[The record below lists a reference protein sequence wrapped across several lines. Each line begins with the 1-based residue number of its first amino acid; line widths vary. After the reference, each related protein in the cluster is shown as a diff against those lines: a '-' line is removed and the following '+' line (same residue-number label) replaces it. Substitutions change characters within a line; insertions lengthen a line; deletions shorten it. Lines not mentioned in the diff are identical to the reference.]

1 MNFLIRTGAV
11 AGIEFRIA
19 LRNRW
24 VILATAMLALFALAL
39 SFPGEGGATL
49 KASALTLSA
58 ASLSTLSVYLIPL
71 IALLVSYDSIA
82 GEVERG
88 TMAIVL
94 ATPLQ
99 RAELLLGKFIGLTAV
114 VTIAILV
121 GYGIA
126 AGVTTGLYGMDS
138 AGVAAWLRLL
148 STAVLLGAVFIAA
161 GMAISAIAPRS
172 GMAAA
177 LAVGTWLV
185 VVVLY
190 DLVLLGGLVADDGGF
205 FTKVAFPY
213 LVVANPGDAFRIFN
227 LAALEA
233 AAPVSGLDG
242 LASTLPFPPVYALA
256 AMAAWL
262 AAMLGVGFAATT
274 RIKP

>member
-1 MNFLIRTGAV
+1 MTLPRIAAV

-24 VILATAMLALFALAL
+24 VILSTAMLTLFALAL
-39 SFPGEGGATL
+39 SFPGEGGAVL
-49 KASALTLSA
+49 NVGALTLSA

-99 RAELLLGKFIGLTAV
+99 RFELLMGKFIGLTAV
-114 VTIAILV
+114 VTIAIV
-121 GYGIA
+121 IGYGIA
-126 AGVTTGLYGMDS
+126 AGATAGLYGADA
-138 AGVAAWLRLL
+138 AGIAAWLRLL
-148 STAVLLGAVFIAA
+148 STAVLLGAVFVAA
-161 GMAISAIAPRS
+161 GMAISAAAPRS

-177 LAVGTWLV
+177 LAVGVWLV
-185 VVVLY
+185 VAVLY
-190 DLVLLGGLVADDGGF
+190 DLVLLGGLVADDGGV
-205 FTKVAFPY
+205 FTKVVFPY

-242 LASTLPFPPVYALA
+242 LASTLPFPPTYALVALA
-256 AMAAWL
+256 AWLLAML
-262 AAMLGVGFAATT
+262 AAGLAGT
-274 RIKP
+274 RRLKP

>member
-1 MNFLIRTGAV
+1 MNALTRIAAV

-24 VILATAMLALFALAL
+24 VILSTAMLTLFALAL
-39 SFPGEGGATL
+39 SFPGEGGAVL
-49 KASALTLSA
+49 DVDALTLSA
-58 ASLSTLSVYLIPL
+58 SSLSTLSVYLIPL

-99 RAELLLGKFIGLTAV
+99 RLELLMGKFIGLTAV
-114 VTIAILV
+114 VTIAVVV

-126 AGVTTGLYGMDS
+126 ASATSALYGADT
-138 AGVAAWLRLL
+138 AGIAAWLRLL
-148 STAVLLGAVFIAA
+148 LTAVLLGAVFVAA
-161 GMAISAIAPRS
+161 GMVISAAAPRS

-177 LAVGTWLV
+177 LAVGIWLV

-190 DLVLLGGLVADDGGF
+190 DLVLLGGLVADDGGV
-205 FTKVAFPY
+205 FTKVVFPY

-242 LASTLPFPPVYALA
+242 LASTLPFPAVYALVA
-256 AMAAWL
+256 LAGWLLAML
-262 AAMLGVGFAATT
+262 AAGLAVT
-274 RIKP
+274 RRLKP